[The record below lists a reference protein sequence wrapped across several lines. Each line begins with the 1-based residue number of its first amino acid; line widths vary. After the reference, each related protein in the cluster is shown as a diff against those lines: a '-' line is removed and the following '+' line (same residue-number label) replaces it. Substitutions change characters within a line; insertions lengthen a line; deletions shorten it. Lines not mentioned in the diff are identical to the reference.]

1 MKNTYIALYVLSFL
15 IFIFT
20 LSGGSLTRPVF
31 ESLSEKTIEKTG
43 FKKSYVQSF
52 DSRIDD
58 MIFKSKQIELQIEKI
73 KNFFSSDKIDESK
86 YSKEESK
93 MLENSV
99 YVPLKNMLIMV
110 YRFLTVVLSVFI
122 LFTAVIIQLFSRG
135 IELRKR
141 VARLE
146 AALYSGNRA

>member
-1 MKNTYIALYVLSFL
+1 
-15 IFIFT
+15 
-20 LSGGSLTRPVF
+20 
-31 ESLSEKTIEKTG
+31 
-43 FKKSYVQSF
+43 
-52 DSRIDD
+52 
-58 MIFKSKQIELQIEKI
+58 
-73 KNFFSSDKIDESK
+73 KIDESK

>member
-73 KNFFSSDKIDESK
+73 KNFFSSDKID
-86 YSKEESK
+86 
-93 MLENSV
+93 
-99 YVPLKNMLIMV
+99 
-110 YRFLTVVLSVFI
+110 
-122 LFTAVIIQLFSRG
+122 
-135 IELRKR
+135 
-141 VARLE
+141 
-146 AALYSGNRA
+146 

>member
-1 MKNTYIALYVLSFL
+1 MKNTYIAFYVLSLL

-20 LSGGSLTRPVF
+20 LLGGSLTRPVF

-52 DSRIDD
+52 DNRIDEL
-58 MIFKSKQIELQIEKI
+58 IFKSKQIELQIEKI
-73 KNFFSSDKIDESK
+73 KKFFSSDKIDESK

-99 YVPLKNMLIMV
+99 YIPLQNMFIMIF
-110 YRFLTVVLSVFI
+110 RFLTVILSVFL

-135 IELRKR
+135 FELRKR
-141 VARLE
+141 VSRLE
-146 AALYSGNRA
+146 AAMYSGNRV

>member
-1 MKNTYIALYVLSFL
+1 MKNMYIAFYVLSLL

-20 LSGGSLTRPVF
+20 LLGGSLTRPVF

-52 DSRIDD
+52 DNRIDEL
-58 MIFKSKQIELQIEKI
+58 IFKSKQIELQIEKI

-99 YVPLKNMLIMV
+99 YIPLQNMFIMI
-110 YRFLTVVLSVFI
+110 YRFLTVILSVFI

-135 IELRKR
+135 FELRKR
-141 VARLE
+141 VSRLE
-146 AALYSGNRA
+146 AAMYSGNRV